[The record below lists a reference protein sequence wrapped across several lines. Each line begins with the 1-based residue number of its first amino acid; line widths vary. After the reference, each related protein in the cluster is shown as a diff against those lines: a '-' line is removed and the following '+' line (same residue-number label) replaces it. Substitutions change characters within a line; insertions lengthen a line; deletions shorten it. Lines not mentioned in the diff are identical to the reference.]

1 MNEKTLEPVEI
12 KEPIPEGAIYRQG
25 NAVQGAYIMPAPT
38 MQQDKSKCRPFY
50 IDQETG
56 KAVYFNE

>member
-12 KEPIPEGAIYRQG
+12 EDPIPEGAIYRQG
-25 NAVQGAYIMPAPT
+25 NALQGAYVMPAPT
-38 MQQDKSKCRPFY
+38 MQQNSRPFY

-56 KAVYFNE
+56 KAIYFNE